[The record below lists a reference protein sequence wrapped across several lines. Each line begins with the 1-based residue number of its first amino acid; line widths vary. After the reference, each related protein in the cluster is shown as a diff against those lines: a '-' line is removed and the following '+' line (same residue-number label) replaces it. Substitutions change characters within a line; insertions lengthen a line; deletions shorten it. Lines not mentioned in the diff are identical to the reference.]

1 MKRYILTSPTLF
13 RRLAWKPLNL
23 QHRQHTR
30 CFSIRHRQLRTM
42 SRHPDFKT
50 VEATREDWETIEWHL
65 NKTVNPEWKVGEKY
79 SFILLRSRCL
89 KIDCFGQLTSIYGRV
104 GTGATDDSW
113 KSLKKVEID
122 PYAEGRRVGDNY
134 KLMISAITPR
144 FIGFVSTISKDGK
157 TTNLA
162 PFSYT
167 TMVAHDP
174 PMVVIGFSSSMES
187 KKDTLQNILDTGEL
201 VINVISEWFLEAAN
215 YTSINAPPGV
225 SEFDLSGLTPAPS
238 SKVKPPHVAESA
250 FSIEAKLV
258 SHHPWVSP
266 ATGKT
271 TGVTIFA
278 QGLNFH
284 VREDMWAEGNEGSIV
299 DIGKLKP
306 ISRLGGI
313 MYGRTTAGAE
323 LPRPDFAKEAEKED
337 VKALL

>member
-1 MKRYILTSPTLF
+1 MKKYTLTSSTLF
-13 RRLAWKPLNL
+13 RRVFWKPLNL
-23 QHRQHTR
+23 QPQHAR
-30 CFSIRHRQLRTM
+30 FVSSSHYRLQTM
-42 SRHPDFKT
+42 SRHPDFKS
-50 VEATREDWETIEWHL
+50 VEATREDWENLEWHL
-65 NKTVNPEWKVGEKY
+65 NKTVNPGWK
-79 SFILLRSRCL
+79 
-89 KIDCFGQLTSIYGRV
+89 V

-113 KSLKKVEID
+113 KSIKKVEID

-144 FIGFVSTISKDGK
+144 FIGFVSTISEDGQ

-174 PMVVIGFSSSMES
+174 PMMVIGFSSNMES
-187 KKDTLQNILDTGEL
+187 KKDTLKNILDTGEL
-201 VINVISEWFLEAAN
+201 VISVISEWFLEAAN

-225 SEFDLSGLTPAPS
+225 SEFTLSGLTPAPS

-278 QGLNFH
+278 QGVNFH
-284 VREDMWAEGNEGSIV
+284 VREDIWAEGSEGSIV

-337 VKALL
+337 VKVLL

>member
-65 NKTVNPEWKVGEKY
+65 NKTVNPEWK
-79 SFILLRSRCL
+79 
-89 KIDCFGQLTSIYGRV
+89 V

>member
-65 NKTVNPEWKVGEKY
+65 NKTVNPEWKVG
-79 SFILLRSRCL
+79 
-89 KIDCFGQLTSIYGRV
+89 
-104 GTGATDDSW
+104 TGATDDSW

-174 PMVVIGFSSSMES
+174 PMMVIGFSSSMES

-284 VREDMWAEGNEGSIV
+284 VREDMWAEGNEGSII

>member
-1 MKRYILTSPTLF
+1 MLPIHRYILTVPPAPTLFF
-13 RRLAWKPLNL
+13 RRLAWKRLNL

-30 CFSIRHRQLRTM
+30 CFSILQHRSQHTKTM

-65 NKTVNPEWKVGEKY
+65 NKTVNPEWKVG
-79 SFILLRSRCL
+79 
-89 KIDCFGQLTSIYGRV
+89 
-104 GTGATDDSW
+104 TGATDDTW
-113 KSLKKVEID
+113 KSVKKVEID
-122 PYAEGRRVGDNY
+122 PYAEGRRAGDNY

-174 PMVVIGFSSSMES
+174 PMMVIGFSSSMEN
-187 KKDTLQNILDTGEL
+187 KKDTLRNILDTGEL

-225 SEFDLSGLTPAPS
+225 SEFELSGLTPAPS
-238 SKVKPPHVAESA
+238 SKVKAPQVAESA
-250 FSIEAKLV
+250 FSVEAKLV

-278 QGLNFH
+278 QGVNFH
-284 VREDMWAEGNEGSIV
+284 VREDMWAEGSEGSIV

-323 LPRPDFAKEAEKED
+323 LPRPDFAKEAEKEE